1 MQYELAVKY
10 RPDYA
15 KAKWNLGICHV
26 LLGNFAKAW
35 PFFELR
41 DVAEEVK
48 LDQFTQ
54 PRWDGTSLAGKTI
67 VVHAEQGIGDEV
79 LFASCFGDVI
89 AQAGKTILVCEPR
102 LQKLF
107 ARSFPQA
114 TVYSWTRRK
123 DWAPMPLAEQIDC
136 QIPAGSLPLYF
147 RNQADDFPR
156 RERFLSVDPALVE
169 HWRQRLAQLGAGLKV
184 GISWRAGGKA
194 NEGRKRTIELIDW
207 REILS
212 TPDVTFVN
220 LQYGDTADDLAEV
233 ERQLGVR
240 ILDWEQG
247 DPLVDMDSY
256 AAKISALD
264 LVISVGNAAVHLAGA
279 VGTPAWTLLPR
290 VPSWRWMV
298 AGEDSPWY
306 SSVKLFRQPRRR
318 QWEPVLEQ
326 IAANLRNVAK
336 GANALS
342 AEKRSARIRAVQPQ
356 NEPPEAAS
364 IEPSPATNR
373 HWLDARELGSRHPL
387 QVIATLQEQAET
399 AFMAKDFVEA
409 ERLYREILLITPRH
423 LKAHSSLA
431 SIARETGRL
440 DHAVRCFQRALSI
453 FEPHAANHAALAET
467 LADLGRT
474 DEAKVHA
481 KRALSLDASLP
492 EAQRAMGRALQLSGH
507 HTAAAAS
514 LTKTMKRLPGDV
526 TTICSLSRSL
536 TAGGQLDQALEM
548 LHEHIAN
555 SPTEPQ
561 LHLALSEA
569 LLEDQAIDEAE
580 TSIRR
585 AIELQP
591 SLAAA
596 HHQLSLLHQ
605 QRGRLPEAIAAARI
619 AVEHGPQSVETML
632 HLATLLRQCDQPA
645 EAEALYRRAL
655 ALRPESVE
663 IMNSL
668 GSSLVEQGRAHD
680 AIRQYEQ
687 AIELRPNYAAAH
699 SNRGLALLELG
710 RFAEGWD
717 EYEWRW
723 QSGQQSRGNWNFSQ
737 PQWDGAALTGR
748 TILIYGEQGL
758 GDEIMFATCYGEVI
772 DEAAR
777 AIFLCDARLERLF
790 RRSFP
795 QATVLGVP
803 QGSEHSW
810 RLPQGVSLDVQCP
823 AGSLPRYLRRSADAF
838 PRQRQLLQPAA
849 EKVDAWRQKFSHTG
863 AGMKVGIAWR
873 TGDAALMQSRRSTQ
887 LEAWCPILTAAN
899 VQCVNLQYGGDYRRE
914 IAEVASQTG
923 AKIFDPPE
931 ADNQFDLDGLAAK
944 IAALDLV
951 ITVDNTIAHLA
962 GAVGTPTWV
971 VLSEPANWR
980 WLAGCEESVWYGN
993 VRLFRAGKIQQWQEV
1008 FQRLRGELLKT
1019 TFRLDE
1025 ESNRELPAPPH
1036 WSRVPARAN
1045 T

>member
-1 MQYELAVKY
+1 M
-10 RPDYA
+10 
-15 KAKWNLGICHV
+15 
-26 LLGNFAKAW
+26 
-35 PFFELR
+35 
-41 DVAEEVK
+41 
-48 LDQFTQ
+48 
-54 PRWDGTSLAGKTI
+54 
-67 VVHAEQGIGDEV
+67 
-79 LFASCFGDVI
+79 
-89 AQAGKTILVCEPR
+89 
-102 LQKLF
+102 
-107 ARSFPQA
+107 
-114 TVYSWTRRK
+114 
-123 DWAPMPLAEQIDC
+123 
-136 QIPAGSLPLYF
+136 
-147 RNQADDFPR
+147 
-156 RERFLSVDPALVE
+156 
-169 HWRQRLAQLGAGLKV
+169 
-184 GISWRAGGKA
+184 
-194 NEGRKRTIELIDW
+194 
-207 REILS
+207 
-212 TPDVTFVN
+212 
-220 LQYGDTADDLAEV
+220 
-233 ERQLGVR
+233 
-240 ILDWEQG
+240 
-247 DPLVDMDSY
+247 
-256 AAKISALD
+256 
-264 LVISVGNAAVHLAGA
+264 
-279 VGTPAWTLLPR
+279 
-290 VPSWRWMV
+290 
-298 AGEDSPWY
+298 
-306 SSVKLFRQPRRR
+306 
-318 QWEPVLEQ
+318 
-326 IAANLRNVAK
+326 
-336 GANALS
+336 
-342 AEKRSARIRAVQPQ
+342 
-356 NEPPEAAS
+356 
-364 IEPSPATNR
+364 
-373 HWLDARELGSRHPL
+373 

-399 AFMAKDFVEA
+399 AFQAKDFVEA

-619 AVEHGPQSVETML
+619 AVEHRPQSVETML

-668 GSSLVEQGRAHD
+668 GSSLVEQGRARRCHP
-680 AIRQYEQ
+680 AIR
-687 AIELRPNYAAAH
+687 AGDRASAELRRGALESGSGAVGVGTIRRRLGRVRMALAKRSTIAWQLEFFAAAMG
-699 SNRGLALLELG
+699 RG
-710 RFAEGWD
+710 RI
-717 EYEWRW
+717 
-723 QSGQQSRGNWNFSQ
+723 
-737 PQWDGAALTGR
+737 TGR